1 MHKITLIIC
10 DAVVAWLIVMGL
22 AYALLMILT

>member
-10 DAVVAWLIVMGL
+10 DAVAAWLIVMGM
-22 AYALLMILT
+22 AYALLMILA

>member
-22 AYALLMILT
+22 AYALLMILA

>member
-10 DAVVAWLIVMGL
+10 DAVAAWLIVMGM